1 MKSKNK
7 LNSIYGMTVTNILN
21 TEIEYNDGE
30 YTEKK
35 MTHEEMQEALDKYY
49 KNHRSF
55 LNYSWGYL

>member
-21 TEIEYNDGE
+21 TEIEYHDGE

-35 MTHEEMQEALDKYY
+35 MTEEEMQEALDIIERLQGDKDYE
-49 KNHRSF
+49 
-55 LNYSWGYL
+55 